1 MLASPPH
8 FGRRPRWGL
17 EMPELKLGTKFECFN
32 CGTKFYDLGK
42 PEAVCPK
49 CGANQKDSLQ
59 AEAPA
64 VSQTAKRK
72 RKAEVVKPVE
82 PVEEEAEP
90 IDELPVDELET
101 PEIDSEVEEE
111 EEDIDDEG

>member
-1 MLASPPH
+1 MA
-8 FGRRPRWGL
+8 
-17 EMPELKLGTKFECFN
+17 ELKLGTKFECFN

-42 PEAVCPK
+42 SEPLCPK
-49 CGANQKDSLQ
+49 CGANQKDSVK

-64 VSQTAKRK
+64 VSQASRRK
-72 RKAEVVKPVE
+72 RKPEVIKPVE

-90 IDELPVDELET
+90 LDELPVDELAT
-101 PEIDSEVEEE
+101 PEIDAAEVEEE